1 MHGETS
7 LILPKK
13 NMSVRFRGSYGQE
26 ELCYDAYDGGVDRFT
41 NFVLRA
47 GQDYYHAIIRNEL
60 CQNLCL
66 KASDHVISQRSKYC
80 ILYMDGEYHGIYAL
94 MEKPNEQHYAN
105 LAGVSRDS
113 VTVEQ
118 AKVGANTDLYQEV
131 FRFCYENDMSLPEN
145 YEHFCSLM
153 DVDSLIDWLIVE
165 GVCANK
171 DLSVGNLRYCR
182 SLEND
187 GRWRLM
193 FYDLDA
199 SFHSETQNFYNVIH
213 SYPLNYRQYGTLVNT
228 LLVNR
233 DFVDRFLTRAAELL
247 ETELSNE
254 SILAEIDRLSTEIA
268 PEVERDYERYGF
280 TYEKWEWNVQWMKEL
295 IVRRDWQQHSVDA
308 ICELLELSDEQ
319 RAHYFG

>member
-1 MHGETS
+1 M
-7 LILPKK
+7 
-13 NMSVRFRGSYGQE
+13 
-26 ELCYDAYDGGVDRFT
+26 
-41 NFVLRA
+41 
-47 GQDYYHAIIRNEL
+47 
-60 CQNLCL
+60 
-66 KASDHVISQRSKYC
+66 
-80 ILYMDGEYHGIYAL
+80 
-94 MEKPNEQHYAN
+94 
-105 LAGVSRDS
+105 
-113 VTVEQ
+113 
-118 AKVGANTDLYQEV
+118 
-131 FRFCYENDMSLPEN
+131 
-145 YEHFCSLM
+145 
-153 DVDSLIDWLIVE
+153 DSLIDWLIVE
-165 GVCANK
+165 GVCANR

-228 LLVNR
+228 LLVNE
-233 DFVDRFLTRAAELL
+233 DFVDRFLTRVAELL

-295 IVRRDWQQHSVDA
+295 ITRWDWQQHSIDA
-308 ICELLELSDEQ
+308 ICELLELSDTQ